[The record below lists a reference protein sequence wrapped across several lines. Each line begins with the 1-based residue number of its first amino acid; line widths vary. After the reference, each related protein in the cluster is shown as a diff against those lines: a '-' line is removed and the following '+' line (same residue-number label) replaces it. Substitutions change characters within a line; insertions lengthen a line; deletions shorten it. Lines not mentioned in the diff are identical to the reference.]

1 MLKLINGLLAA
12 ACFVILASDVLAA
25 AHDLELRHSFVAAPK
40 DKIGLREAISIA
52 EARVDGRAIDA
63 NLVNFGDDDQ
73 WDVKVAS
80 GGRYLRVWIDASNGK
95 ATVALPPQGS
105 R

>member
-12 ACFVILASDVLAA
+12 ACFVILGSDVLAA
-25 AHDLELRHSFVAAPK
+25 THDLELRHSFVAAPK
-40 DKIGLREAISIA
+40 DKIGLREAVSIA
-52 EARVDGRAIDA
+52 EARVDGRAVDV
-63 NLVNFGDDDQ
+63 NLVNFGEDDQ

-80 GGRYLRVWIDASNGK
+80 GNRYLHVWVDASSGRFTI
-95 ATVALPPQGS
+95 AQPPQGS